1 MTGDGTNARTAA
13 QGVQPHSAWPASD
26 RLRLLWWACGT
37 ALLLAATVWLF
48 GQVFTLV
55 AAVLVPVALGV
66 LLAGLLMPV
75 QTLLNHRLHVPRHGA
90 AGVCLLVL
98 LGALGWLIWVAGAQ
112 FVNGVTGLRF
122 STADGL
128 QRLEDLLVNSPL
140 PVGHEQVQQG
150 LNQVQG
156 WLTDNSGV
164 LTQEVLR
171 AGSSV
176 TGFLTG
182 MILTLVATFF
192 MLAEGDR
199 LWCWFVERLP
209 GGYRRDVHEAFRR
222 GWVTLGTY
230 AKMQIVVAGVDAA
243 GIGAGV
249 WLLGLP
255 FVLPLTAMV
264 FVMCFI
270 PILGALLS
278 GVLVVAVA
286 LITKSVGVA
295 VTMLIIVLAV
305 HQLEGNLLSPYLMG
319 KAVSLHPLAVI
330 LGVTTGGFIGGL
342 PGALFTVPFLAVAN
356 TVWHY
361 LSGDDMFPGLID
373 GGSALT
379 DSARKLSQGRQDPPV
394 PRQIGTITPRLDDHP
409 LVRDGALLTRPIA
422 ASEAAEV
429 AAAREEAQEEAGVD
443 AVRPRRDE
451 ADAPQGLRGWL
462 ARRG

>member
-1 MTGDGTNARTAA
+1 MAGDVTNAQTVE
-13 QGVQPHSAWPASD
+13 QGVQPRSTWSAHA
-26 RLRLLWWACGT
+26 RLRLLWWGCGT
-37 ALLLAATVWLF
+37 ALLLAATAWLF
-48 GQVFTLV
+48 GQVYTLV

-75 QTLLNHRLHVPRHGA
+75 QTLFNHRLRLPRHGA
-90 AGVCLLVL
+90 AGACLLVL
-98 LGALGWLIWVAGAQ
+98 LGALSWLVWVAGAQ
-112 FVNGVTGLRF
+112 FASGVTGLRF

-128 QRLEDLLVNSPL
+128 QRLEDMLVNSPL
-140 PVGHEQVQQG
+140 PVGHEQIQQA
-150 LNQVQG
+150 LTQVQG

-171 AGSSV
+171 AGSTV

-182 MILTLVATFF
+182 AILTLVATFF

-209 GGYRRDVHEAFRR
+209 AGYRRDVHEAFRR

-243 GIGAGV
+243 GIGAGA

-255 FVLPLTAMV
+255 FVLPLTAIV

-278 GVLVVAVA
+278 GVLVVVVA
-286 LITKSVGVA
+286 LVTKSVSVA

-379 DSARKLSQGRQDPPV
+379 DSARKLSRGRQDRPV
-394 PRQIGTITPRLDDHP
+394 PRQIGTITPRLDAHP
-409 LVRDGALLTRPIA
+409 LVRDGARLTPPIA
-422 ASEAAEV
+422 VVVAAED
-429 AAAREEAQEEAGVD
+429 AAAQEEADD
-443 AVRPRRDE
+443 AAERDAAHPRRVTVN
-451 ADAPQGLRGWL
+451 APHGVRAWL
-462 ARRG
+462 TRRG